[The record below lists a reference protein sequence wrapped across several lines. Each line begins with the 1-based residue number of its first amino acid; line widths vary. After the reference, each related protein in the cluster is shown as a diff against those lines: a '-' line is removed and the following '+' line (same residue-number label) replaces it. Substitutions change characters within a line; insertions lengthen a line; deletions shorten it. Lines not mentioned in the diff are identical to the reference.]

1 MTLTVALVPGT
12 ATAQRIQGGIQ
23 GGVSFSNLANLTNA
37 IDFGGP
43 IDVNRRTG
51 IVIGPFVAFPVN
63 ETVAVQVEGLFTARG
78 ATPTDGTNELQIR
91 LSYLDVPILLRLA
104 PSRARPLYVLLGP
117 SINFNVSAKTTDV
130 VPSGVE
136 EDVKDVIRNAEFG
149 LVFGAG
155 VAAKRALVEARYSAG
170 LTDIVGDRAAAAI
183 SIDAPIR
190 NRAFA
195 ILAGIRF

>member
-1 MTLTVALVPGT
+1 
-12 ATAQRIQGGIQ
+12 
-23 GGVSFSNLANLTNA
+23 
-37 IDFGGP
+37 
-43 IDVNRRTG
+43 
-51 IVIGPFVAFPVN
+51 
-63 ETVAVQVEGLFTARG
+63 
-78 ATPTDGTNELQIR
+78 
-91 LSYLDVPILLRLA
+91 VPILLRLA

-136 EDVKDVIRNAEFG
+136 EDVKEVIRNAEFG